1 MNHFSCNWWA
11 GWDGYVILSTFLASS
26 PFSLLVRGGS
36 VSPSVGLGHG
46 QGSVE
51 GRSVSFCVEGSAW
64 FTGGQ
69 GKFLACHGMLF
80 VVVRTPSGTV
90 AILLALTL
98 LQLAH
103 TSCSECSSCSGDV
116 RYASGS

>member
-1 MNHFSCNWWA
+1 MGLVCHAFYSSRL
-11 GWDGYVILSTFLASS
+11 VSFLAAG
-26 PFSLLVRGGS
+26 PCLIGV
-36 VSPSVGLGHG
+36 PSVCLGHG